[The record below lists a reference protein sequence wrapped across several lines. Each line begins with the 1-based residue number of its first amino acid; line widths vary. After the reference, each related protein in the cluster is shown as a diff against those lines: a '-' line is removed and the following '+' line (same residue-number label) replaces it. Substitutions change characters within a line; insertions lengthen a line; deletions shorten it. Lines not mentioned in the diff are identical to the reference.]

1 MNAFERIE
9 LVRKKKGHC
18 ILSLID
24 PDLKNDPY
32 LTEIIKK
39 SNNKLFD
46 GILVGGSTIE
56 DDKFESRVNTIKNNS
71 HLPIMLFPG
80 SVRQLTPL
88 IDSVLYLN
96 LISGRN
102 PKYLIEEH
110 VKGAFKVKEYNICPI
125 STAYILL
132 DGGNQTSVQKISQTE
147 PLNMNDKDLVLSHA
161 LAGEH
166 LGNKIIYFDCGSG
179 SEKIIDSDLL
189 KYITENIKT
198 PVMVGG
204 GINSKQDIELLVN
217 SGASYIVVGNI
228 LEGNTDF
235 TLFE

>member
-9 LVRKKKGHC
+9 LVREKKGYC

-24 PDLKNDPY
+24 PDLKNDPR

-46 GILVGGSTIE
+46 GILVGGSSIE
-56 DDKFESRVNTIKNNS
+56 DDKFESRVNTIKDNS

-80 SVRQLTPL
+80 SVRQLTSL

-110 VKGAFKVKEYNICPI
+110 VEGAFKVKEYNLCPI
-125 STAYILL
+125 PTAYILL
-132 DGGNQTSVQKISQTE
+132 DGGKSNFSSE
-147 PLNMNDKDLVLSHA
+147 
-161 LAGEH
+161 
-166 LGNKIIYFDCGSG
+166 NK
-179 SEKIIDSDLL
+179 
-189 KYITENIKT
+189 
-198 PVMVGG
+198 
-204 GINSKQDIELLVN
+204 
-217 SGASYIVVGNI
+217 
-228 LEGNTDF
+228 
-235 TLFE
+235 